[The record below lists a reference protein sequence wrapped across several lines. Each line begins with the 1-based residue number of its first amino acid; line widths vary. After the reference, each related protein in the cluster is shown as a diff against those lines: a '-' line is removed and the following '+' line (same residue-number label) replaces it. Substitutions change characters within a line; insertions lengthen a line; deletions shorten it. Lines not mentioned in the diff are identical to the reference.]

1 MTLRDKLHDN
11 LDEFLDKLDEID
23 GNSIDEHDEY
33 FENLEVNL
41 KIDNITDLDKL
52 EQAQFQKV
60 DFKNL
65 ITIHF

>member
-33 FENLEVNL
+33 FENIVVDL
-41 KIDNITDLDKL
+41 KIDNISDLDRLQK
-52 EQAQFQKV
+52 AQLKNI
-60 DFKNL
+60 DFKNI